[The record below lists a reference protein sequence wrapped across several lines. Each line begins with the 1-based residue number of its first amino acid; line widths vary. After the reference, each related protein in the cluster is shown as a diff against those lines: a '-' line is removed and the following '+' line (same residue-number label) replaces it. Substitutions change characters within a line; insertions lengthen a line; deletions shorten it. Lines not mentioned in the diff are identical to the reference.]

1 MGQGKQPAESGDL
14 SFEQALQEIEA
25 ITQALESGNLG
36 LEESLRIYERG
47 VGLLRRCYELL
58 RQAETRVE
66 MLIGVD
72 EQGQPITTPFPLKSS
87 EPLADSPP
95 PSEQSPSNTL
105 PKDPRR

>member
-1 MGQGKQPAESGDL
+1 MSQSKNSPEDEL

-25 ITQALESGNLG
+25 ITQALESGHLG

-66 MLIGVD
+66 MLLGVD
-72 EQGQPITTPFPLKSS
+72 EQGNPITTPFPLKSGDPAANIPNS
-87 EPLADSPP
+87 TPGDG
-95 PSEQSPSNTL
+95 PSAAGDANS
-105 PKDPRR
+105 